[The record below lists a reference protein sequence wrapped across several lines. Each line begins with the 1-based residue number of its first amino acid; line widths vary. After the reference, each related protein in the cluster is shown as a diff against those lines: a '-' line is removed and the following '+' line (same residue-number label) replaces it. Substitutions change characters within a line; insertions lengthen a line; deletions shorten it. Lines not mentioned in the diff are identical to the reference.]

1 MIVDLIEEDSR
12 VLDIGCGDGVLLCEL
27 IRGKNVQ
34 GMGIELDQEHIVNCV
49 QCGIPVIQADIDKGL
64 NGFPDQSYDYV
75 ILSMTLQVI
84 QKPEVAIR
92 EMLRV
97 GKKCIVSFPNFAFW
111 KVRAKA
117 LLLGKAPITRNLPYA
132 WCVSPNRHVLSM
144 KDFREF
150 CETHQARILK
160 QVPISSHGRTVRTAR
175 FWPNLFADEAIFVI
189 TSKTGETP

>member
-1 MIVDLIEEDSR
+1 
-12 VLDIGCGDGVLLCEL
+12 
-27 IRGKNVQ
+27 
-34 GMGIELDQEHIVNCV
+34 
-49 QCGIPVIQADIDKGL
+49 
-64 NGFPDQSYDYV
+64 
-75 ILSMTLQVI
+75 
-84 QKPEVAIR
+84 VAIR

-132 WCVSPNRHVLSM
+132 WCVSPNRHVLSI